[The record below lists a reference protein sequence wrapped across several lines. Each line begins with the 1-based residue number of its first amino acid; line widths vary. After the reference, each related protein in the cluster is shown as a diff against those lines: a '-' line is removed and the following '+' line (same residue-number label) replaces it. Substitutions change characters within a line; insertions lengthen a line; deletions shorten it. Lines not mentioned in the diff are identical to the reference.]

1 MTNVKS
7 TLLSIAAMISLIGL
21 SGCSADDQQA
31 ELETRPFS
39 LLRIKDGK
47 EDTQAPR
54 NMLVKPEKEK
64 ISVFYT
70 FEENYENHELEE
82 FEVTGDTIDII
93 YDDRGLSLTD
103 IDNRQYEDKEGNIY
117 ELKWMSEIE
126 QN

>member
-1 MTNVKS
+1 MTNVKN

-47 EDTQAPR
+47 EETLAPR

-70 FEENYENHELEE
+70 FEENYENHELEG
-82 FEVTGDTIDII
+82 FEVTEDTIDII
-93 YDDRGLSLTD
+93 YGNRGLSLTD

-117 ELKWMSEIE
+117 ELKWMSEVE
-126 QN
+126 QD